1 MKNDVELSVVQASN
15 STQSTSE
22 PKQAGKKRQVR
33 PLPVLVEKIQ
43 RLAIEPLTMA
53 MAKVHDQVDDSVFK
67 LAEKARNNNEQ
78 SHHFDAMR
86 NIRLNRD
93 AAENAFRQ
101 SLGIIFKNFPVKHYQ
116 NFTTPTEAA
125 AASFACDEFSLVQ
138 NDDLEE
144 SIALESMVS
153 KARVQSKDQLYHLN
167 MRLDSLVADE
177 QVDETNNPLDPAQI
191 AEAFMLAST
200 GLDLD
205 IKTKL
210 LLYKQVDL
218 IVMSELE
225 SVLTEANKFL
235 IEEGVLPNLRRKIRK
250 SKSAVRAQQ
259 SSPALDAAEVGTE
272 ISEQI
277 ASEGVFD
284 SLVGLLRTSGAPGAF
299 GNRHAVQ
306 SVSSGLRPGATVE
319 ERVLL
324 NMLDTLQVEQ
334 LESVGDWG
342 QVNSSASA
350 ESHCVLS
357 PVNVSVSLVEALS
370 KNSGGEA
377 SSLGQR
383 NEDVINLVALLFEFI
398 LDDYNLPVSIQALL
412 ARLQIPILKVA
423 LKDPAFF
430 DQHNHPARKLLNE
443 LAKACIGWDE
453 NDLENQDDLFAQVSG
468 TVRRILNDISG
479 DVTLYQG
486 LYDEFKAYVD
496 RKNHRARVMEKRT
509 LERIYGQTKSL
520 QVKELV
526 KEILKDRLS
535 KGQLPAI
542 ASKILLGGWSKVLY
556 TAYLSNGMDSKEW
569 QHSLA
574 LADNLIWS
582 VLAHIDE
589 ADAHKKRMDLLPELL
604 KGLYENLTAVGSNPF
619 EISAQFSALE
629 RAHIAA
635 FKTEFM
641 HSQNI
646 KDDASDELKATE
658 KRIETMVKQVRVDQ
672 ELYVDVGSKG
682 LPAINDEILES
693 LGQDD
698 NVAKSESLFDEHEA
712 KEIIEAKPD
721 DSPKTAIEKQKDRLH
736 KQKSYMERLDAVA
749 LGAWFEIK
757 LPEIGKVRCKL
768 AKKLTDINS
777 LIFVGRFGN
786 KVLERTPRAFLE
798 DLAKGQAKQL
808 DEGSLFDRAI
818 GKVFD
823 RLKSNDEGE
832 NISKTT
838 QARQASRVNKKPQA
852 GEKKAAISEE
862 IESIL
867 AALGEE

>member
-1 MKNDVELSVVQASN
+1 MKSDVELSVVQAN
-15 STQSTSE
+15 SGAQSSLE
-22 PKQAGKKRQVR
+22 PKPGGKQGRVR

-43 RLAIEPLTMA
+43 ALAVEPLVMA

-101 SLGIIFKNFPVKHYQ
+101 SLETIFKNFPVKHYQ
-116 NFTTPTEAA
+116 SFTTPKKESTP
-125 AASFACDEFSLVQ
+125 SFACDEFSLVQ

-153 KARVQSKDQLYHLN
+153 KARAQNKDQLYHLN

-218 IVMSELE
+218 TVMSELG

-235 IEEGVLPNLRRKIRK
+235 IEEGVLPDLRRKIRK
-250 SKSAVRAQQ
+250 SKSAARAEQFSQ
-259 SSPALDAAEVGTE
+259 ALDAAEVGAE
-272 ISEQI
+272 ISDQI
-277 ASEGVFD
+277 ATEGVFD
-284 SLVGLLRTSGAPGAF
+284 SLVGLLRNSGLSGAYGS
-299 GNRHAVQ
+299 RHFAQ
-306 SVSSGLRPGATVE
+306 SVSSGFRPGATVE
-319 ERVLL
+319 ESVLL
-324 NMLDTLQVEQ
+324 NTLDALQAEQ
-334 LESVGDWG
+334 LERVVDWS
-342 QVNSSASA
+342 QVNSSALA
-350 ESHCVLS
+350 QNKRVLS
-357 PVNVSVSLVEALS
+357 PVNVSEALMKALP
-370 KNSGGEA
+370 KNAEGEVG
-377 SSLGQR
+377 SLGQS

-398 LDDYNLPVSIQALL
+398 LDDYNLPASIQAVL

-423 LKDPAFF
+423 LKDSAFF

-453 NDLENQDDLFAQVSG
+453 NDFDNQDDLFAQVSG
-468 TVRRILNDISG
+468 TVRRILNDNSG
-479 DVTLYQG
+479 DVALYQG

-509 LERIYGQTKSL
+509 LERIYGQTKSQ

-535 KGQLPAI
+535 REKIPAI
-542 ASKILLGGWSKVLY
+542 ASKLLLGGWSKVLY
-556 TAYLSNGMDSKEW
+556 TACLSNGMDSKEW

-582 VLAHIDE
+582 VQAHIDE
-589 ADAHKKRMDLLPELL
+589 LDAHKKRMDLLPELL

-619 EISAQFSALE
+619 ELSAQFSALE

-641 HSQNI
+641 HFKNL
-646 KDDASDELKATE
+646 KDEASAELKATE
-658 KRIETMVKQVRVDQ
+658 RRIETMVKQVRVNQ

-682 LPAINDEILES
+682 LPAINDEILDS
-693 LGQDD
+693 LAQSDII
-698 NVAKSESLFDEHEA
+698 KSESLFDEREA

-721 DSPKTAIEKQKDRLH
+721 ASPKTAIEKQKERLH

-749 LGAWFEIK
+749 LGTWFEIK
-757 LPEIGKVRCKL
+757 LPEVGKVRCKL
-768 AKKLTDINS
+768 AEKLTDINI

-808 DEGSLFDRAI
+808 DDGSLFDRAV
-818 GKVFD
+818 GKIFE
-823 RLKSNDEGE
+823 RLKSNDESE
-832 NISKTT
+832 NISKTN
-838 QARQASRVNKKPQA
+838 QARQGSRVNKKPQTGA
-852 GEKKAAISEE
+852 TKITISEE